1 MFSQSVIERL
11 EYYVYFLQDPRN
23 SDIFYIGKGEGNR
36 VFAHVECA
44 IKSTDTDNL
53 KEEIIK
59 DIIGS
64 GHKVKHYILRHGL
77 TEDEAFQLEAALI
90 DFIGKDNLSNQQGG
104 HDSRHDSS
112 DFGIKTT
119 DEISAMYDAEPLDT
133 DIPIILIN
141 INKLY
146 HRKITDSELYESTR
160 KSWKLGERKNKA
172 KYAVAHYRGLTRAV
186 YEIESWRPN
195 KNRWEFIG
203 KLAPDDIRF
212 KLRYKSIKHLFKKGA
227 ANPIRYLNC

>member
-23 SDIFYIGKGEGNR
+23 NTVFYIGKGEGNR

-77 TEDEAFQLEAALI
+77 TEDEAFQLESALI

-104 HDSRHDSS
+104 HDSS

-119 DEISAMYDAEPLDT
+119 DEISAMYDAVPLDT

-141 INKLY
+141 INKCY

-160 KSWKLGERKNKA
+160 KSWKLGDRKNKA

-186 YEIESWRPN
+186 YEIESWQRDR
-195 KNRWEFIG
+195 KRKRWEFIG

-212 KLRYKSIKHLFKKGA
+212 KLRYKSITHLFKKGA